1 MRPSSIASTGS
12 HTGGET
18 FPIVAGPSVANAG
31 ATVAGR
37 RARPIEDPDVPALR
51 AVPCDRLRGH
61 ADLHGGSVV
70 PPDDDGAHLG
80 VLVPGFVPR

>member
-1 MRPSSIASTGS
+1 MLPSSIASTGH
-12 HTGGET
+12 HTGGEP
-18 FPIVAGPSVANAG
+18 FPIVAGPSVANAS

-51 AVPCDRLRGH
+51 AVRCDRLRGH
-61 ADLHGGSVV
+61 ADLHGGPIV
-70 PPDDDGAHLG
+70 PPDEDGAHLG